1 MARLEQLSRT
11 AWNRDGEEIS
21 NFARSLRIEEL
32 AREKLISR
40 ELIRAKHVHHMNY
53 GPGDEG
59 DVSSSYA
66 KSGSRC
72 ILPSMTHARA
82 YTASVHT

>member
-1 MARLEQLSRT
+1 MGKRSVTIR
-11 AWNRDGEEIS
+11 

-32 AREKLISR
+32 AREKLIYTP
-40 ELIRAKHVHHMNY
+40 RAYKSGPKYVHHMNY

-66 KSGSRC
+66 KPGSRC
-72 ILPSMTHARA
+72 TLPSMTHARA
-82 YTASVHT
+82 YTALVHP